1 MEDTILVD
9 VVDASLLRTVS
20 QALLNE
26 VSSTKILLTTS
37 NDNNDFAIIS
47 PEGKARDIYAS
58 IQKSLEASGG
68 GSPKIVTAR
77 SSKPKQEVIELLQ
90 KTI

>member
-1 MEDTILVD
+1 MEDNILVD
-9 VVDASLLRTVS
+9 VVDASQLRTVS

-37 NDNNDFAIIS
+37 NDSNDFHYHFPRRKSKSHLRSYPRII
-47 PEGKARDIYAS
+47 R
-58 IQKSLEASGG
+58 ASGG

-77 SSKPKQEVIELLQ
+77 SSKPKKDIIELLQ
-90 KTI
+90 KSI

>member
-1 MEDTILVD
+1 MEDTVLVD
-9 VVDASLLRTVS
+9 IVDASQLRTVS

-77 SSKPKQEVIELLQ
+77 SSNQ
-90 KTI
+90 KKILSNYFKKSI

>member
-1 MEDTILVD
+1 MEDNILVD
-9 VVDASLLRTVS
+9 VVDASQLRTVS

-37 NDNNDFAIIS
+37 NDNNDFTIIS
-47 PEGKARDIYAS
+47 PEGKARAIYAA
-58 IQKSLEASGG
+58 IQESLEASGG

-77 SSKPKQEVIELLQ
+77 SSKPKKDIIELLQ
-90 KTI
+90 KSI